1 MKEEE
6 KEQQER
12 IKRMYENPTP
22 INGDNSIIFGGSIK
36 LKTSILELVTEMRK
50 HQKAYFRTRSSDEL
64 RLSKEFEKKVDD
76 FIESQRWVQTLF

>member
-12 IKRMYENPTP
+12 LKRMYENPTP
-22 INGDNSIIFGGSIK
+22 INVDNSIIFGGSIK

-50 HQKAYFRTRSSDEL
+50 HQKAYFRTRSSEEL
-64 RLSKEFEKKVDD
+64 RLSKEFEKKVDE
-76 FIESQRWVQTLF
+76 FIENQRWVQTLF

>member
-12 IKRMYENPTP
+12 LKRMYDNPTP
-22 INGDNSIIFGGSIK
+22 INGDSSIIFGGSIK

-50 HQKAYFRTRSSDEL
+50 HQKAYFKTRSSEEL
-64 RLSKEFEKKVDD
+64 RLSMEFEKNVEDI
-76 FIESQRWVQTLF
+76 IESQRWVQTLF